1 MAGDRRFADVNH
13 LTLKYP
19 LGFFSEGVLIYFF
32 RIILM
37 EKLRLFIERNISE
50 IFLLIDYSGEWS
62 KITTSPVTGE
72 R

>member
-1 MAGDRRFADVNH
+1 
-13 LTLKYP
+13 
-19 LGFFSEGVLIYFF
+19 
-32 RIILM
+32 M